1 MEVMEIERAPILS
14 PNLLGRLRRLEDH
27 IGLVHAE
34 VARILGRSG
43 RESPIFTANVARDG
57 SPRDG
62 GQLDRYLIFI
72 RTVSRVSI

>member
-1 MEVMEIERAPILS
+1 MEAIEIERASILS
-14 PNLLGRLRRLEDH
+14 PNLLGRLRSLEDH
-27 IGLVHAE
+27 ISLIHAE
-34 VARILGRSG
+34 VARILGRGG
-43 RESPIFTANVARDG
+43 RKIPVFTANVTRDG

>member
-1 MEVMEIERAPILS
+1 MESMEIERAPIMS
-14 PNLLGRLRRLEDH
+14 PNLLGRLRSLEDH
-27 IGLVHAE
+27 IGLIHAE
-34 VARILGRSG
+34 VARILGRGG
-43 RESPIFTANVARDG
+43 REIPVLTANVTRDG